1 MIYVAVDFSLNSPG
15 ICIHD
20 DSKDSYHFVSYIKRG
35 QGTKKDQ
42 KKQEDI
48 SLLKDTTLIYQP
60 DWDKAITIQVL
71 KYLKLEDIQEPLKTL
86 LILY

>member
-60 DWDKAITIQVL
+60 DWDKSDNYSSAEISKVRRSF
-71 KYLKLEDIQEPLKTL
+71 
-86 LILY
+86 